1 MILGEMG
8 FGYGSIAGRWVY
20 WREVGSSSYKDHA
33 VLLRERPV
41 DEIEAIVSYAACN
54 EVVDRAPLLLALVLA
69 ANLFAD
75 AVRDAFDPRSRR
87 LRSAWLRRRPGQGE
101 VQP

>member
-1 MILGEMG
+1 MEQRRYWGGMG
-8 FGYGSIAGRWVY
+8 FGYGPIAGRWVY

-69 ANLFAD
+69 VLVSLPSGAGMK
-75 AVRDAFDPRSRR
+75 P
-87 LRSAWLRRRPGQGE
+87 
-101 VQP
+101 

>member
-69 ANLFAD
+69 VLVSLPSGAGMK
-75 AVRDAFDPRSRR
+75 P
-87 LRSAWLRRRPGQGE
+87 
-101 VQP
+101 

>member
-1 MILGEMG
+1 M
-8 FGYGSIAGRWVY
+8 
-20 WREVGSSSYKDHA
+20 GSSSYKDHA

-69 ANLFAD
+69 VLVSLPSGAGMK
-75 AVRDAFDPRSRR
+75 P
-87 LRSAWLRRRPGQGE
+87 
-101 VQP
+101 